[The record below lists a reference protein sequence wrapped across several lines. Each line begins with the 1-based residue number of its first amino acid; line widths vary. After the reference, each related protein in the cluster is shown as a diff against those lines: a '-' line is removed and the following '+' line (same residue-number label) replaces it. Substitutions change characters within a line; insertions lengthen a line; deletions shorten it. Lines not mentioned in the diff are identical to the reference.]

1 MIFAV
6 LQLLLFSE
14 SDMMR
19 EDKWSLLLFLLLTFN
34 LNCLCP
40 CYCLLLIT
48 DQLHTMQ
55 KMGALL
61 FDDEKRQI

>member
-1 MIFAV
+1 MVIFAV

-19 EDKWSLLLFLLLTFN
+19 ADKWSLLLFLLLSFN

-40 CYCLLLIT
+40 CCCLLASYHRSAAHNAENGCTSI
-48 DQLHTMQ
+48 
-55 KMGALL
+55 
-61 FDDEKRQI
+61 